1 MDYWVKFIIFAFK
14 FNLPIMIVKYEK
26 QKLNR
31 IKIVLAET
39 EKTGKWLA
47 EQLGRDPVTVS
58 KWCTN
63 SAQPDLPGAEL
74 GEEVELL
81 WQVGQGGAAQREPVV
96 DGESG
101 DVLAV
106 ETDMAGVV
114 APRTVYI
121 CT

>member
-1 MDYWVKFIIFAFK
+1 MMCQGLFCCYTDTIFSVCMDYLVKFIIFAFK

-39 EKTGKWLA
+39 EKPGKWLA

-63 SAQPDLPGAEL
+63 SAQPDLQTLSCIARL
-74 GEEVELL
+74 LKVELKSL
-81 WQVGQGGAAQREPVV
+81 INEP
-96 DGESG
+96 ES
-101 DVLAV
+101 
-106 ETDMAGVV
+106 
-114 APRTVYI
+114 Y
-121 CT
+121 